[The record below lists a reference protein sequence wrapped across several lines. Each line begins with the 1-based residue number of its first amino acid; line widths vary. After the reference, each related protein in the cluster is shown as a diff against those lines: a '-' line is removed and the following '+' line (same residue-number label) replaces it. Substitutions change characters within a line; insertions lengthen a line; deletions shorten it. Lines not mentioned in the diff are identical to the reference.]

1 MAMAIP
7 AMADRVLNADV
18 VVVGAGAGGT
28 VAAASAQ
35 EAGLKTVL
43 LEKNAFA
50 GGAGN
55 FMEGS
60 FAVESFMQKKA
71 GVKLTKLEEFNRMGE
86 YHHWRINAPLV
97 KRFIEESPKTIQW
110 VWDHGVHWKEV
121 KSVWAGN
128 KNLTWHIYP
137 HAGSLPAA
145 MVNTFQKKGGT
156 LLLQTPGE
164 TLIMKDGRAA
174 GVVAKDL
181 KTGEKVTVNAKYV
194 VLATGGYNFNKDM
207 VVKYTGQDLV
217 PSGAPGRT
225 GDGIRMAMSAGAV
238 GDNMGP
244 MMINGAF
251 NPLPGEAICN
261 GPNKEL
267 RVIFRQSQLYVDGA
281 GNRYFNEQLT
291 LDWPVASN
299 AILRSGEWTYLFFDD
314 AFVKELGTKGKGYL
328 NPAQLHPARPGGE
341 GTAEAAAGW
350 REARRCL

>member
-1 MAMAIP
+1 MKKFIRSISVATLAMAMAIP

-225 GDGIRMAMSAGAV
+225 GDGIRMAMSARCCGRQH
-238 GDNMGP
+238 GP
-244 MMINGAF
+244 
-251 NPLPGEAICN
+251 
-261 GPNKEL
+261 
-267 RVIFRQSQLYVDGA
+267 
-281 GNRYFNEQLT
+281 
-291 LDWPVASN
+291 
-299 AILRSGEWTYLFFDD
+299 DD
-314 AFVKELGTKGKGYL
+314 D
-328 NPAQLHPARPGGE
+328 
-341 GTAEAAAGW
+341 
-350 REARRCL
+350 